1 MTVQLLNAICV
12 AIVYHSIMICV
23 TIDKQYTVSSGPM
36 IVSVARKLAILIIS
50 SDNPTL
56 GLDRSASQTA

>member
-1 MTVQLLNAICV
+1 
-12 AIVYHSIMICV
+12 MICV